1 MRSQWGGECYVAGND
16 TASRGVAILFGN
28 NFQYKVRNVRKDEI
42 GRYIL
47 LDIEMFNKRITLV
60 NIYAPSSGDNP
71 EFFNNVFQ
79 QILQMDNED
88 IIIGGDWNVAL
99 NPIIDT
105 NQPSKVYRQRSRE
118 QIIKFM
124 SEHDMIDIYRCIHP
138 EVRKYSWQRFNST
151 QSRIDYFLIS
161 EDLGLSI
168 HGADITP
175 GYRSDHSM
183 LSVSIK
189 LTMT

>member
-1 MRSQWGGECYVAGND
+1 MAESEELRICSFNVNGLGNLKKRKDVLDYLRQQKGNIFFLQETHWKTETENFMRSQWGGECYVAGND

-47 LDIEMFNKRITLV
+47 LDIEMLNKRITLV

-79 QILQMDNED
+79 QILQMDKKD
-88 IIIGGDWNVAL
+88 IIISGDWNVAL

-105 NQPSKVYRQRSRE
+105 NQPSKVYR
-118 QIIKFM
+118 
-124 SEHDMIDIYRCIHP
+124 
-138 EVRKYSWQRFNST
+138 
-151 QSRIDYFLIS
+151 
-161 EDLGLSI
+161 
-168 HGADITP
+168 
-175 GYRSDHSM
+175 
-183 LSVSIK
+183 
-189 LTMT
+189 